1 MSAYIINAGGN
12 MSEWW
17 KNAVIYQIYP
27 RSFMDSDGDGMGDI
41 PGIEKRLDYLKDLGI
56 DIIWLSP
63 VYKSPNVD
71 NGYDISDYRDIQ
83 EEFGTLADMEHLIGE
98 IHRRGM
104 RILMDLVVNHTSD
117 QHPWFIEARKS
128 KDNPKRDYYIWRDPN
143 PDGSLPNNWES
154 HFSGSVWQL
163 DEQTGQYYL
172 HIFSAGQPDLNW
184 ENPEV
189 REEVK
194 DIARFWLDKGVDGF
208 RMDVINFISKVPG
221 LPSVPGAKGLVR
233 GNMFYMNGP
242 RVHEYLHELNEDVF
256 SKYDIMT
263 VGETPSVT
271 PEIAHQYVDAD
282 RGELS
287 MVFQFEH
294 INTDIRGT
302 RWQLRPWTVKEFKSI
317 ISKWQKALGDKGWN
331 SVYLSNHDQPRSVSR
346 YGNDDRY
353 LLESA
358 KMLCT
363 MDMTL
368 RGTPYVYQG
377 EELGMTNVR
386 FDDISSYQDVESLGM
401 YRDYKAKGV
410 PMHDIMELVYCRG
423 RDSART
429 PMQWDGSEYA
439 GFSTSR
445 PWLDV
450 NPNHTWL
457 NAEKEAADP
466 DSVLSFYRSMIAFRK
481 KHPVIVDGSFREWFE
496 DHDRIF
502 AYEREDDD
510 ERMFVLLNFSAT
522 KFTLIM
528 PEELDIP
535 SMELAVSNIGR
546 KELGGNIISV
556 YPYEAFVLVKRK

>member
-1 MSAYIINAGGN
+1 

-27 RSFMDSDGDGMGDI
+27 RSFMDSNGDGIGDI
-41 PGIEKRLDYLKDLGI
+41 PGIEKKLDYLASLGI
-56 DIIWLSP
+56 DVIWLSP

-83 EEFGTLADMEHLIGE
+83 DEFGTLADMERLIDK
-98 IHRRGM
+98 IHEKGM
-104 RILMDLVVNHTSD
+104 KILMDLVVNHTSD
-117 QHPWFIEARKS
+117 QHPWFIEARSS
-128 KDNPKRDYYIWRDPN
+128 KNNPKRDYYIWADPK

-154 HFSGSVWQL
+154 HFSGSVWQF
-163 DEQTGQYYL
+163 DEKTGQYYL

-184 ENPEV
+184 ENPSV
-189 REEVK
+189 RKEVK
-194 DIARFWLDKGVDGF
+194 DIALFWLDKGVDGF

-221 LPSVPGAKGLVR
+221 LPSVPGATGLVR

-242 RVHEYLHELNEDVF
+242 KVHEYLHELNQDVF

-271 PEIAHQYVDAD
+271 PEIAHQYVDED

-294 INTDIRGT
+294 INTDIKGT
-302 RWQLRPWTVKEFKSI
+302 RWQIKPWSIKEFKGI
-317 ISKWQKALGDKGWN
+317 ISKWQKAIGDKGWN
-331 SVYLSNHDQPRSVSR
+331 SIYLSNHDQPRSVSR
-346 YGNDDRY
+346 YGNDDKY

-363 MDMTL
+363 MNMTL

-401 YRDYKAKGV
+401 YEDYGKKGV
-410 PMHDIMELVYCRG
+410 SVHDRMELVYYRG

-429 PMQWDGSEYA
+429 PMQWDSSENA
-439 GFSTSR
+439 GFSHAR
-445 PWLDV
+445 PWLAV
-450 NPNHTWL
+450 NPNYTWL
-457 NAEKEAADP
+457 NAENEMDNP
-466 DSVLSFYRSMIAFRK
+466 DSIFSFYKNMIAFRR
-481 KHPVIVDGSFREWFE
+481 KHPVIIDGSFKEYFE
-496 DHDRIF
+496 DHDRLF
-502 AYEREDDD
+502 AYMRENDD
-510 ERMFVLLNFSAT
+510 ERLFTMLNFSAT
-522 KFTLIM
+522 QFTLIL
-528 PEELDIP
+528 PEDIDVS
-535 SMELAVSNIGR
+535 SMNLEVSNIGR
-546 KELGGNIISV
+546 KDLGGNIITV
-556 YPYEAFVLVKRK
+556 YPYESFVLVGKK